1 MLKQFFYA
9 LPFGVLLS
17 SSAFSGERMVV
28 GGDTYVSGS
37 SVTLTDP
44 SPRDALLSGFT
55 VDVSGKVEK
64 DVTAAGFN
72 VDIDAPVGRD
82 VYAAGFSVDVTQPVT
97 EDLSAAG
104 FNIHVGN
111 QATIG
116 GNARLAAGTIVIDA
130 PVSGSLVAAGGSL
143 TINGIVSGDARLTS
157 NNLSFGKDAKINGV
171 LTYYAT
177 APITIPASV
186 IAADRVHF
194 EKLEVANAVNA
205 VSETMRP
212 DMPRFWPAI
221 VTGIISAFALT
232 IAFLVAFAAIL
243 FAFAPNQMELWK
255 EEALKSPIKTIVFG
269 VLGLSMTVGLVPV
282 GAMTLI
288 GIPFVPIAILAAI
301 VFWIVGYIIGA
312 YAFVWKIVSAFRAPP
327 TTNLGRLFALALGF
341 ICIAALNFIPIIG
354 WLFNLAIVFL
364 GLGAII
370 FQAARKFTLP
380 SA

>member
-1 MLKQFFYA
+1 MLKQILYA
-9 LPFGVLLS
+9 LAFGVLTS
-17 SSAFSGERMVV
+17 SSAFSENRMVL
-28 GGDTYVSGS
+28 GGDAYVSGS
-37 SVTLTDP
+37 NVTLSDP

-55 VDVSGKVEK
+55 VNVSGKVEK

-72 VDIDAPVGRD
+72 VDIDAPVGSD
-82 VYAAGFSVDVTQPVT
+82 VYAAGFSVDVTQPVN

-104 FNIHVGN
+104 FNIHVGS

-116 GNARLAAGTIVIDA
+116 GNARLAAGTVVIDA

-143 TINGIVSGDARLTS
+143 TVNGVVSGDARLTS

-171 LTYYAT
+171 LTYYAKE
-177 APITIPASV
+177 PITIPASV
-186 IAADRVHF
+186 ITADRVRF

-221 VTGIISAFALT
+221 VSGIISAFALT

-243 FAFAPNQMELWK
+243 FAFAPNQMELLK
-255 EEALKSPIKTIVFG
+255 EEALKSPVKTIVLG

-288 GIPFVPIAILAAI
+288 GIPLIPIAMLAAF
-301 VFWIVGYIIGA
+301 VFWVVGYIIGA
-312 YAFVWKIVSAFRAPP
+312 YAFVWRIVSAFRTPP
-327 TTNLGRLFALALGF
+327 TTNPGRLFALTLGF
-341 ICIAALNFIPIIG
+341 IAIAALNFIPIIG
-354 WLFNLAIVFL
+354 WLFNLGIVFL
-364 GLGAII
+364 GLGAVI
-370 FQAARKFTLP
+370 FQAARRFI
-380 SA
+380 A

>member
-9 LPFGVLLS
+9 LAFGVLTS
-17 SSAFSGERMVV
+17 SSAFSDERIVL
-28 GGDTYVSGS
+28 GGDAYISGS
-37 SVTLTDP
+37 NVILSDP

-72 VDIDAPVGRD
+72 VDIDAPVGGD
-82 VYAAGFSVDVTQPVT
+82 VYVAGFSLDVTQPVN

-116 GNARLAAGTIVIDA
+116 GNVRLAAGTIVIDA

-143 TINGIVSGDARLTS
+143 TVNGIVSGDARLTS

-177 APITIPASV
+177 APITIPSSV

-205 VSETMRP
+205 VNETMKP
-212 DMPRFWPAI
+212 DMPKFWPAI
-221 VTGIISAFALT
+221 VTSILSAFALT
-232 IAFLVAFAAIL
+232 IAFLVTFAAIL
-243 FAFAPNQMELWK
+243 FAFAPNQMEYLK
-255 EEALKSPIKTIVFG
+255 EEALKSPIKTIVLG

-288 GIPFVPIAILAAI
+288 GIPFIPIAMLAAF
-301 VFWIVGYIIGA
+301 VFWVVGYIIGA
-312 YAFVWKIVSAFRAPP
+312 YALVWRIVSAFRMPP
-327 TTNLGRLFALALGF
+327 TNNLGRLFALSLGF
-341 ICIAALNFIPIIG
+341 IAIAALNFIPVIG

-364 GLGAII
+364 GLGAVM
-370 FQAARKFTLP
+370 FQAARKFT
-380 SA
+380 A

>member
-9 LPFGVLLS
+9 LAFGVLTS
-17 SSAFSGERMVV
+17 SSAFSDERIVL
-28 GGDTYVSGS
+28 GGDAYISGS
-37 SVTLTDP
+37 NVILSDP

-72 VDIDAPVGRD
+72 VDIDAPVGGD
-82 VYAAGFSVDVTQPVT
+82 VYVAGFSLDVTQPVN

-116 GNARLAAGTIVIDA
+116 GNVRLAAGTIVIDA

-143 TINGIVSGDARLTS
+143 TVNSIVSGDARLTS

-177 APITIPASV
+177 APITIPSSV

-205 VSETMRP
+205 INETMKP
-212 DMPRFWPAI
+212 DMPKFWPAI
-221 VTGIISAFALT
+221 VTSILSAFALT
-232 IAFLVAFAAIL
+232 IAFLVTFAAIL
-243 FAFAPNQMELWK
+243 FAFAPNQMEYLK
-255 EEALKSPIKTIVFG
+255 EEALKSPIKTIVLG

-288 GIPFVPIAILAAI
+288 GIPFIPIAMLAAF
-301 VFWIVGYIIGA
+301 VFWVVGYIIGA
-312 YAFVWKIVSAFRAPP
+312 YALVWRIVSAFRTPP
-327 TTNLGRLFALALGF
+327 TNNLGRLFALSLGF
-341 ICIAALNFIPIIG
+341 IAIAALNFIPVIG

-364 GLGAII
+364 GLGAVM
-370 FQAARKFTLP
+370 FQAARKFT
-380 SA
+380 A